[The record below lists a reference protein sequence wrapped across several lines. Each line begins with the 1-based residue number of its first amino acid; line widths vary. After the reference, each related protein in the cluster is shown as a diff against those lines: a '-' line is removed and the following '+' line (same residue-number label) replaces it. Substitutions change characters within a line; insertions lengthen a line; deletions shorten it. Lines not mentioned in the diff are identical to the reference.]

1 MNIIVCAPSFSV
13 TSISVICTSNSQ
25 ILGHTHIYFHLFVFN
40 WFCWIKMHFLS
51 KLVNNAI
58 CTRHEFNRCL
68 IVNIRL
74 GHTKLLR
81 VLLVTFHLQ
90 LFFVQTV

>member
-1 MNIIVCAPSFSV
+1 
-13 TSISVICTSNSQ
+13 
-25 ILGHTHIYFHLFVFN
+25 
-40 WFCWIKMHFLS
+40 MHFLS

-74 GHTKLLR
+74 SNTKLLR

-90 LFFVQTV
+90 LFFVQAV